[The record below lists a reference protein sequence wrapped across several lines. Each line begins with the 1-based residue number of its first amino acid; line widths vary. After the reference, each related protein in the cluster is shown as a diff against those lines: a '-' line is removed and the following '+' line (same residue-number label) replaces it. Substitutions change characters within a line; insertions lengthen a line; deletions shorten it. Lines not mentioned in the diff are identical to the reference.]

1 MKDHITTTGA
11 ETYAAAHN
19 ERIDGYMQHLLPGAR
34 LFQVGPYMLDLV
46 RRMSTFSG
54 NFHNEE
60 DQQRLLDMWAEGRDM
75 ITFVT
80 GEKFQ

>member
-1 MKDHITTTGA
+1 MSNTTTQTGA

-19 ERIDGYMQHLLPGAR
+19 HRIEVYMDALVPGAR

-46 RRMSTFSG
+46 RRLSTFSG
-54 NFHNEE
+54 SFRDEA
-60 DQQRLLDMWAEGRDM
+60 DQQRLLDMWQEGRDM

>member
-1 MKDHITTTGA
+1 MNKHITTTGA

-19 ERIDGYMQHLLPGAR
+19 ERIEEYMDALVPGAR
-34 LFQVGPYMLDLV
+34 LFQVGPYLLDLV

-54 NFHNEE
+54 SFRDQA
-60 DQQRLLDMWAEGRDM
+60 DQQRLLDMWQEGRHM

-80 GEKFQ
+80 GEEFQ

>member
-1 MKDHITTTGA
+1 MSNTTSQTGA

-19 ERIDGYMQHLLPGAR
+19 HRIEVYMDALVPGAR

-46 RRMSTFSG
+46 RRLSTFSG
-54 NFHNEE
+54 SFRDEA
-60 DQQRLLDMWAEGRDM
+60 DQQRLLDMWQEGRDM

>member
-1 MKDHITTTGA
+1 MKKHITTTGA
-11 ETYAAAHN
+11 ETYSAAHN
-19 ERIDGYMQHLLPGAR
+19 ERIEGYMDALMPGAR

-54 NFHNEE
+54 SFRDEA
-60 DQQRLLDMWAEGRDM
+60 DQQRMLDMWEEGRRM

-80 GEKFQ
+80 GEEF